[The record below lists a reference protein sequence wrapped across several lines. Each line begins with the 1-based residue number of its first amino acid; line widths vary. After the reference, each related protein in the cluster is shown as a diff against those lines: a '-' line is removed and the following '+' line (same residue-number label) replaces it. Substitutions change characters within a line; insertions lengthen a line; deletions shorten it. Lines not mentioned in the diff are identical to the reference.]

1 MFLIG
6 IAIYHSPF
14 YENFLQ
20 KRISDSESGL
30 VFRDN
35 RISDCFKEYYTAF
48 ENDSELNLFF
58 GIGNNA
64 HLRTG
69 CDVSSYKMYI
79 YDYGYLGFITIALL
93 QIMQYMIP
101 IMGGYACK
109 FLKASFV
116 FICLF
121 ILSYYQRPIFFNL
134 AFSMIFYY
142 SIFTYLKTV
151 GISATNKK

>member
-1 MFLIG
+1 
-6 IAIYHSPF
+6 
-14 YENFLQ
+14 
-20 KRISDSESGL
+20 
-30 VFRDN
+30 
-35 RISDCFKEYYTAF
+35 
-48 ENDSELNLFF
+48 
-58 GIGNNA
+58 
-64 HLRTG
+64 
-69 CDVSSYKMYI
+69 
-79 YDYGYLGFITIALL
+79 
-93 QIMQYMIP
+93 
-101 IMGGYACK
+101 ACK

>member
-1 MFLIG
+1 
-6 IAIYHSPF
+6 
-14 YENFLQ
+14 
-20 KRISDSESGL
+20 
-30 VFRDN
+30 
-35 RISDCFKEYYTAF
+35 
-48 ENDSELNLFF
+48 
-58 GIGNNA
+58 
-64 HLRTG
+64 
-69 CDVSSYKMYI
+69 
-79 YDYGYLGFITIALL
+79 
-93 QIMQYMIP
+93 IP